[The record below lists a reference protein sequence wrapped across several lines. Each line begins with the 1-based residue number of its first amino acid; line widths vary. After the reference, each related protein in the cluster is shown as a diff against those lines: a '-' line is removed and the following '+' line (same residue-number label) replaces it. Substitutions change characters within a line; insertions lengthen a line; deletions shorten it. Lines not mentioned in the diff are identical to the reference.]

1 MQHKIDYGRLMDYIA
16 KETKYIMSDSEKKS
30 GFDDWLDDL
39 EEIPVNPAC
48 SIDNPDC
55 ESCSG

>member
-1 MQHKIDYGRLMDYIA
+1 MDYIA